1 MQKLEKMK
9 TGQKTNFGKLTPW
22 KEYFNRLREAG
33 KKGPGDWIIAS
44 PRMAEEFKKI
54 TKNNKN
60 GRKRSK
66 SW

>member
-1 MQKLEKMK
+1 MK
-9 TGQKTNFGKLTPW
+9 TGQKTNFGKLTLIE
-22 KEYFNRLREAG
+22 EYFNRLHEAG
-33 KKGPGDWIIAS
+33 KKGPGDWIIVS
-44 PRMAEEFKKI
+44 SRMAEELKKI